1 MIKVMFLGENGESE
15 IKEMGC
21 APSIGHKV
29 ATSRGERLDVIGVL
43 WFPCNS
49 FPHME
54 GVDLL
59 VTID

>member
-1 MIKVMFLGENGESE
+1 MIKVMFLDKNGENE
-15 IKEMGC
+15 IKEMVC
-21 APSIGHKV
+21 APSIGHTV
-29 ATSRGERLDVIGVL
+29 ATSRGARLNVISVL

-59 VTID
+59 VSID